1 MLVLTRK
8 AGEEIVI
15 DGKIRV
21 VIVRAGETVRVGIH
35 APRDVVILRKEVADL
50 KEVERER
57 CKNRG

>member
-21 VIVRAGETVRVGIH
+21 VIVRAGETVRVGID

>member
-1 MLVLTRK
+1 MLTRK

-21 VIVRAGETVRVGIH
+21 VIVRAGETVRVGID